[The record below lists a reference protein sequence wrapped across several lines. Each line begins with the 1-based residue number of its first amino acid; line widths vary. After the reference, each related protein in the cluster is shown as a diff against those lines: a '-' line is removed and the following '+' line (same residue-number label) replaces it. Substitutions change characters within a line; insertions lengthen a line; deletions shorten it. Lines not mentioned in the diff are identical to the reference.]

1 MQSDKRIFDDLA
13 RVLSGAMG
21 ATSGIRGD
29 LESRLREPLERM
41 AERLQLVTREEFEL
55 VREMAEIA
63 RQEQED
69 LAERV
74 RVLEAEL
81 AELKAKAPK
90 PRSRKTKAATS
101 AS

>member
-1 MQSDKRIFDDLA
+1 MQSDNRILDDLA

-21 ATSGIRGD
+21 ATSGFRGD
-29 LESRLREPLERM
+29 MESRLREPLERL
-41 AERLQLVTREEFEL
+41 AERMQLVTREEFEL
-55 VREMAEIA
+55 VREMAEKA

-69 LAERV
+69 LADRV

-90 PRSRKTKAATS
+90 RRSTKTKTDS
-101 AS
+101 VEK

>member
-1 MQSDKRIFDDLA
+1 MQSDKRILDDLA

-29 LESRLREPLERM
+29 LESRLREPMERL

-55 VREMAEIA
+55 VREMAETA
-63 RQEQED
+63 RQEQEN

-74 RVLEAEL
+74 RALEAEL

-90 PRSRKTKAATS
+90 RRTTKAKA
-101 AS
+101 ASNAG